1 MRASH
6 ADREQVIETLKAAFV
21 QGRLDRDEFDLRV
34 GQTFASR
41 TYAELAALTA
51 DIPARLTTARPPA
64 PAPVQDEQP
73 LLRPGRVIRATT
85 AVYAGVWA
93 YALLLS
99 PHGDVNPTT
108 AWLVF
113 GGFWA
118 YLIILVVCVGQ
129 MVALRRKKRSGG
141 QSPRQPAAGAGGQ
154 ASQRLPSA
162 GLGTRRQSG
171 GHGRQ
176 HTAVAARRRPSRPVL
191 PGSGSLLLRHPAS

>member
-51 DIPARLTTARPPA
+51 DVPARLTRARPRA

-73 LLRPGRVIRATT
+73 LLRPGRVITATT

-129 MVALRRKKRSGG
+129 MVALRRRSA
-141 QSPRQPAAGAGGQ
+141 PALPPAGRRSLCKPIQ
-154 ASQRLPSA
+154 YREQ
-162 GLGTRRQSG
+162 TR
-171 GHGRQ
+171 
-176 HTAVAARRRPSRPVL
+176 
-191 PGSGSLLLRHPAS
+191 SLL

>member
-21 QGRLDRDEFDLRV
+21 QERLDRDEFDLRV

-51 DIPARLTTARPPA
+51 DIPARLTAARPPV
-64 PAPVQDEQP
+64 PAPVQGEQP
-73 LLRPGRVIRATT
+73 LLRAGRVITATT

-99 PHGDVNPTT
+99 PHEDVNPTT

-129 MVALRRKKRSGG
+129 MVALRRKRRSGATASRPTFVMQANPVPRANS
-141 QSPRQPAAGAGGQ
+141 QSPGKPR
-154 ASQRLPSA
+154 SW
-162 GLGTRRQSG
+162 
-171 GHGRQ
+171 HE
-176 HTAVAARRRPSRPVL
+176 V
-191 PGSGSLLLRHPAS
+191 